1 MKTFRVGT
9 RTSPLA
15 MKQTQI
21 VIDALKQQDPDITI
35 EIVGILTKGD
45 RMQNASLAAIGG
57 KGVFVKEVEYQL
69 LQGMIDFAVHSL
81 KDMPANLPEGL
92 VLAATPPRANPYDC
106 VIFQECNGTLATSQ
120 VIGTSSIRR
129 EKQLAEAYP
138 HLSFV
143 PIRGKIETRI
153 QKMHDQQMSGT
164 VLACAGL
171 ERMAYFDQ
179 LPAYQILQPAECVPA
194 VGQGILAVECRQA
207 DTELI
212 QRLARITDSA
222 TVQAA
227 EAERSFL
234 RKLNGNCDIPL
245 GAFAQP
251 RKEGWAFFA
260 YLAAERTSQGK
271 SVCLEGKD
279 PQELAEQAYQIL
291 C

>member
-1 MKTFRVGT
+1 M
-9 RTSPLA
+9 
-15 MKQTQI
+15 
-21 VIDALKQQDPDITI
+21 
-35 EIVGILTKGD
+35 
-45 RMQNASLAAIGG
+45 
-57 KGVFVKEVEYQL
+57 
-69 LQGMIDFAVHSL
+69 
-81 KDMPANLPEGL
+81 
-92 VLAATPPRANPYDC
+92 
-106 VIFQECNGTLATSQ
+106 
-120 VIGTSSIRR
+120 
-129 EKQLAEAYP
+129 
-138 HLSFV
+138 
-143 PIRGKIETRI
+143 
-153 QKMHDQQMSGT
+153 
-164 VLACAGL
+164 
-171 ERMAYFDQ
+171 
-179 LPAYQILQPAECVPA
+179 
-194 VGQGILAVECRQA
+194 AVECRQA